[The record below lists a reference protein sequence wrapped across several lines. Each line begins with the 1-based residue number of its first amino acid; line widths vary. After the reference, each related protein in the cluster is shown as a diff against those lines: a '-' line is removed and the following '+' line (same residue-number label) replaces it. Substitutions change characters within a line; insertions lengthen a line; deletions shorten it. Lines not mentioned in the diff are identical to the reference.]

1 MKNDAKPLWPV
12 ATLVVL
18 TGLNLLDYLDRQLLA
33 AVLPALQADLH
44 IGDQKAGT
52 IATAFMLGY
61 FLTAPIFGWLGDRVS
76 RRWLIAGGVFV
87 WSLGTLLSG
96 HANAFVSL
104 LFFRVLVG
112 FGEASFG
119 TISPGWIADLFPPL
133 RRNNAITIFYFA
145 IPVGSALGYLMG
157 GYLAVHYGWRAA
169 FLWAGYPG
177 LLLAFTLFLF
187 REPARGA
194 SEPAG
199 SAPTAVA
206 AAPIHRR
213 SYLALMFVWA
223 GIPGLVLT
231 LIFSLFRKR
240 VQEPNGMSPT
250 AAKILAVPEGF
261 RAYLTLLT
269 IPRYVLVVL
278 GYTAQTFAMG
288 GFSLWAPSF
297 LFRVHHMALEQAAFF
312 FSASLAGTGLV
323 ATLAGGFWAT
333 RWQRKTGTG
342 YAWVLAL
349 SAALAAPVAFAAF
362 TLPDLGQAKLALVAT
377 MFLLFLST
385 GPVNTLVLETVPVA
399 MRASA
404 MAGSIFAIHLF
415 GDLGSPTFVGFLSDR
430 WGDLRLAVVWTLP
443 GALIV
448 SAFFWGLLLRNVRR
462 GRTGGPTG

>member
-1 MKNDAKPLWPV
+1 VKNEAKPLWPV
-12 ATLVVL
+12 ATLVAL
-18 TGLNLLDYLDRQLLA
+18 TGLNLLDYLDRQLLS
-33 AVLPALQADLH
+33 AVLPALQADLK

-87 WSLGTLLSG
+87 WSLGTLFSG
-96 HANAFVSL
+96 HANGFVSL

-145 IPVGSALGYLMG
+145 IPVGSALGYLAG
-157 GYLAVHYGWRAA
+157 GYLAVHYGWRSA

-187 REPARGA
+187 REPARGVSDTPGEVA
-194 SEPAG
+194 VVAAPPAG
-199 SAPTAVA
+199 W
-206 AAPIHRR
+206 R
-213 SYLALMFVWA
+213 SYLALLK
-223 GIPGLVLT
+223 IP
-231 LIFSLFRKR
+231 S
-240 VQEPNGMSPT
+240 
-250 AAKILAVPEGF
+250 
-261 RAYLTLLT
+261 YL
-269 IPRYVLVVL
+269 LVVA
-278 GYTAQTFAMG
+278 GYIAQTFAMG
-288 GFSLWAPSF
+288 GFSLWAPTF
-297 LFRVHHMALEQAAFF
+297 LYRVHHMALDKAAFF
-312 FSASLAGTGLV
+312 FSASLAATGLV
-323 ATLAGGFWAT
+323 ATLAGGFCAT

-362 TLPDLGQAKLALVAT
+362 TLPDLGQAKVALVAT

-385 GPVNTLVLETVPVA
+385 GPVNTLILETVPVA

-404 MAGSIFAIHLF
+404 MAASIFAIHLF
-415 GDLGSPTFVGFLSDR
+415 GDLGSPTFVGYLSDR
-430 WGDLRLAVVWTLP
+430 WGDLRLAVLWTLP

-448 SAFFWGLLLRNVRR
+448 SAIFWVWLLQHVRTKR
-462 GRTGGPTG
+462 RPT

>member
-1 MKNDAKPLWPV
+1 VKNDAKPLWPV
-12 ATLVVL
+12 ATLVAL
-18 TGLNLLDYLDRQLLA
+18 TGLNLLDYLDRQLLS
-33 AVLPALQADLH
+33 AVLPALQADLK

-96 HANAFVSL
+96 HANAFGSL

-145 IPVGSALGYLMG
+145 IPVGSALGYLAG
-157 GYLAVHYGWRAA
+157 GYLAVHYGWRSA

-177 LLLAFTLFLF
+177 LFLAFTLFLF
-187 REPARGA
+187 REPTRGA
-194 SEPAG
+194 METPGAG
-199 SAPTAVA
+199 PVVAHAAVGW
-206 AAPIHRR
+206 R
-213 SYLALMFVWA
+213 SYFTLLK
-223 GIPGLVLT
+223 IPG
-231 LIFSLFRKR
+231 
-240 VQEPNGMSPT
+240 
-250 AAKILAVPEGF
+250 
-261 RAYLTLLT
+261 
-269 IPRYVLVVL
+269 YVLVVL
-278 GYTAQTFAMG
+278 GYVAQTFAMG
-288 GFSLWAPSF
+288 GFSLWAPTF
-297 LFRVHHMALEQAAFF
+297 LYRVHHMALDQAAFF
-312 FSASLAGTGLV
+312 FSASLAATGLV

-349 SAALAAPVAFAAF
+349 SALLAAPVAFAAF
-362 TLPDLGQAKLALVAT
+362 TLPDLGLAKIALVAT

-385 GPVNTLVLETVPVA
+385 GPVNTLILETVPVA

-404 MAGSIFAIHLF
+404 MATSIFAIHLF
-415 GDLGSPTFVGFLSDR
+415 GDLGSPTFVGYLSDK
-430 WGDLRLAVVWTLP
+430 WGDLRLAVLWTLP

-448 SAFFWGLLLRNVRR
+448 SAVFWCLLVRHVRR
-462 GRTGGPTG
+462 ARAAAS